1 MRWPST
7 RLGWWS
13 FGLAAACV
21 VLSIMIPALIKAAA
35 VTEPSAQVAVPS
47 FGIFILLCG
56 LPAGIVGLI
65 AVTRQRE
72 CSWLVWFA
80 ILLGFSVL
88 VLALREFLTAL
99 VSATLPNIGS
109 T

>member
-13 FGLAAACV
+13 FGLATACV
-21 VLSIMIPALIKAAA
+21 VLSVMVPALFKAVVA
-35 VTEPSAQVAVPS
+35 TKPSVQVAVPS

-65 AVTRQRE
+65 AVTRRHE
-72 CSWLVWFA
+72 CSGLVWLA
-80 ILLGFSVL
+80 ILLGFFVL
-88 VLALREFLTAL
+88 VLVLREFLTAL
-99 VSATLPNIGS
+99 ASATVPNIGS
-109 T
+109 V

>member
-1 MRWPST
+1 MRRPST

-21 VLSIMIPALIKAAA
+21 VLSIIVPALIKAAV
-35 VTEPSAQVAVPS
+35 VTKPSVQVAVPS

-65 AVTRQRE
+65 AVTRRHE
-72 CSWLVWFA
+72 CSWLVWLA
-80 ILLGFSVL
+80 ILLGFFVL
-88 VLALREFLTAL
+88 VLVLREFLTAL

>member
-21 VLSIMIPALIKAAA
+21 VLSIMVPALIKAAA
-35 VTEPSAQVAVPS
+35 VTKPSVQVAAPS

-56 LPAGIVGLI
+56 LPAVIVGLI
-65 AVTRQRE
+65 AVTRHHE
-72 CSWLVWFA
+72 CSWLVWLA
-80 ILLGFSVL
+80 MLLGFVVL
-88 VLALREFLTAL
+88 VLVLREFLTAL
-99 VSATLPNIGS
+99 ASATLPTIGFA
-109 T
+109 

>member
-21 VLSIMIPALIKAAA
+21 GFSVIVPALIKAAV
-35 VTEPSAQVAVPS
+35 VTKPSVPVAVPS

-65 AVTRQRE
+65 AVTRHHE

-80 ILLGFSVL
+80 IMLGFFVL
-88 VLALREFLTAL
+88 VLVLREFLTAL
-99 VSATLPNIGS
+99 VSAILPNIGS